1 MQDHTCAGVK
11 INNFSDNTEE
21 AEGKP
26 TDAEDQWYCQEY
38 GGGPLLLFLV
48 DSVQQ
53 PPLLEEVVDLAVDDA
68 DDEEGEEVLEEDTDD
83 GVAESV
89 LLLQSRVLTVT
100 PVLHTNLDLL
110 NLLNLIIWEQKI
122 RGILNVNSLRIL
134 IPKKRLSSTWL
145 E

>member
-1 MQDHTCAGVK
+1 M
-11 INNFSDNTEE
+11 
-21 AEGKP
+21 
-26 TDAEDQWYCQEY
+26 
-38 GGGPLLLFLV
+38 LLV

-100 PVLHTNLDLL
+100 PVLDTNLDLL

-134 IPKKRLSSTWL
+134 IPKKRLSST
-145 E
+145 